1 MAGKKGATHFGK
13 GIIDDVLRM
22 KAEGKTNKEIS
33 VHFGFS
39 NKRTIKDLITRYNR
53 KQQQSG
59 ENHPGRV
66 SKQPQAEVSKDK
78 LITQLQMEN
87 ELLRSFL
94 YEIGRR

>member
-13 GIIDDVLRM
+13 DIIDDVLRM

-59 ENHPGRV
+59 ENLSG
-66 SKQPQAEVSKDK
+66 SKQPHAEVSKDK